1 MQSNKLAIL
10 LLTAGLFSCAS
21 RQPGQALRP
30 GFNMYSPEQDIELGR
45 QAEQQVLR
53 QVRVHPNRDVQE
65 FVQQM
70 GARLVATPAATNYP
84 FRFTVIQEESIN
96 AFALPGG
103 PVFIH
108 SGLIRAASTEG
119 ELAGVIAHEIAHVV
133 LRHGTS
139 QASKANLVQLPA
151 MLAGAA
157 LGNSAG
163 ALGQLGLSVALES
176 VLLRYSR
183 NAETEADALGARM
196 MYEAGYDPLEMARF
210 FQKLE
215 ESGGA
220 RAPEFLS
227 SHPNPGSRVSKVSA
241 EVRTFPSK
249 RYQAGSGRFNEIQRM
264 VS

>member
-1 MQSNKLAIL
+1 MRCLCTVVLAFTL
-10 LLTAGLFSCAS
+10 AACSS

-53 QVRVHPNRDVQE
+53 QVRVHPNGNVQDYIRQ
-65 FVQQM
+65 V
-70 GARLVATPAATNYP
+70 GARLVATPTATDYP
-84 FRFTVIQEESIN
+84 FRFTVIQEDSIN

-103 PVFIH
+103 PIFVH
-108 SGLIRAASTEG
+108 GGLIKASDNEAQM
-119 ELAGVIAHEIAHVV
+119 AGVLAHEIAHVV

-139 QASKANLVQLPA
+139 QASKANLLQLPA
-151 MLAGAA
+151 MIAGAA
-157 LGNSAG
+157 LGNSAGG

-183 NAETEADALGARM
+183 SAETESDAMGARIL
-196 MYEAGYDPLEMARF
+196 YEAGYDPLEMARF

-215 ESGGA
+215 ESGGS

-227 SHPNPGSRVSKVSA
+227 SHPNPGSRVRNVSA
-241 EVRTFPSK
+241 EIRTFPPK
-249 RYQAGSGRFNEIQRM
+249 RYQAGTGRFAQIRG
-264 VS
+264 VV